1 MKKLTD
7 LDYVEQYAIKLKN
20 DNRLF
25 EQQRRLIESQMKS
38 SSSMF
43 TNMFKDTDFKAGA
56 REYLRKIGLL
66 KN

>member
-7 LDYVEQYAIKLKN
+7 LDYVELYASKMKH

-25 EQQRRLIESQMKS
+25 VQQGRLIDSQMQS
-38 SSSMF
+38 SSAIF
-43 TNMFKDTDFKAGA
+43 RNMFKGADFKTGA

>member
-7 LDYVEQYAIKLKN
+7 LDYVEQYASKMKG
-20 DNRLF
+20 DNRIF
-25 EQQRRLIESQMKS
+25 RQQSRLIECQMRS

-43 TNMFKDTDFKAGA
+43 RNMFKGIDFKTGA

-66 KN
+66 KD